1 LLDRPVNV
9 RISIWCVPAGA
20 SVDASRYLCD
30 DVRRDDATA
39 GSRKDA
45 SMEHWL
51 TDLRS
56 RIQRGLPEVW
66 DAVMA
71 PGGPP
76 VSDQALIES
85 ARSRAVV
92 VWLVGKVQS
101 GKTSIVKTLTGAS
114 EAEIGSGFRACTTA
128 ARIFDFP
135 ADAPLIRFLD
145 TRGIEEAGYDPAEDI
160 AVAESQAHV
169 ALVVM
174 RALDPDQSA
183 VIRVVTEA
191 RRRHP
196 GWPVIVAQTTL
207 HHGYAPGAG
216 HILPYPFTGDGV
228 STSVP
233 VDLQRSLAHQRK
245 LFERLQG
252 SGAVLFVPLDF
263 TDPGDGLTP
272 PDYGLDALIAALAV
286 AAPAGLAGLLGEAR
300 ARGNDTLAAKA
311 HPHIVGYAAAAG
323 AVDILPVAG
332 LVAVPAVQAKM
343 LHALAHVYAVDWD
356 RKVLAEFAA
365 CLGAGVMARV
375 AASLGLRQVA
385 KLIPVYGQTA
395 GAAAA
400 AAASFATTYAL
411 GKAAVYFLAQRRTGE
426 SNAEGVAR
434 TYREALAAA
443 LDMRQREGTKSGA

>member
-1 LLDRPVNV
+1 
-9 RISIWCVPAGA
+9 
-20 SVDASRYLCD
+20 
-30 DVRRDDATA
+30 
-39 GSRKDA
+39 
-45 SMEHWL
+45 MESWL

-66 DAVMA
+66 DAVMT

-76 VSDQALIES
+76 VPDQALIET

-101 GKTSIVKTLTGAS
+101 GKTSIVRTLTGATD
-114 EAEIGSGFRACTTA
+114 AEIGSGFRACTKA

-145 TRGIEEAGYDPAEDI
+145 TRGIEEAGYDATEDI
-160 AVAESQAHV
+160 AVAENQAHV
-169 ALVVM
+169 VLVVM

-183 VIRVVTEA
+183 VLRVVAET

-196 GWPVIVAQTTL
+196 AWPVIVAQTSL
-207 HHGYAPGAG
+207 HHGYPPDAG
-216 HILPYPFTGDGV
+216 HILPYPFTGDRAPAA
-228 STSVP
+228 VP
-233 VDLQRSLAHQRK
+233 ADLARSLAHQRG
-245 LFERLQG
+245 LFERLHG
-252 SGAVLFVPLDF
+252 TGPVLFVPLDF
-263 TDPGDGLTP
+263 TEPGDGLAPT
-272 PDYGLDALIAALAV
+272 DYGLDALIGALEV

-300 ARGNDTLAAKA
+300 ARGNDQLAAKA
-311 HPHIVGYAAAAG
+311 HPHIVGYATAAG
-323 AVDILPVAG
+323 AIDILPVAG

-343 LHALAHVYAVDWD
+343 LHALGHIYAVEWD
-356 RKVLAEFAA
+356 RQVLAEFAA

-400 AAASFATTYAL
+400 AMTSFATTYAL
-411 GKAAVYFLAQRRTGE
+411 GKAAVYFLARRHAGE
-426 SNAEGVAR
+426 SDAEGVAR
-434 TYREALAAA
+434 TYREGLATA
-443 LDMRQREGTKSGA
+443 LDMRRGQGTKSGP